1 MFLSLWYQPILC
13 CDFSM
18 RTNLPLDGDVADFL
32 KEPESPNYRIVANQS
47 KLAPGVFL
55 SIQTL
60 FKIFGY
66 N

>member
-1 MFLSLWYQPILC
+1 
-13 CDFSM
+13 M
-18 RTNLPLDGDVADFL
+18 RINLPLDGDVTDFL